1 MADSKEVA
9 LKQNNALALA
19 SMFEE
24 DSGAGFENADRD
36 SYSIPFISILQS
48 GSPQVKKSDG
58 AYIKGAEEGFLFN
71 SVSQEIID
79 GGKGITV
86 IPAYFTRRFLEWVPR
101 DSGGSG
107 GLVGEH
113 LPSDE
118 LVTTAQRDAKN
129 QLVLPSGNILVDTRT
144 HYVLVLSDD
153 LQSFAPALISMS
165 STQVK
170 KSRQWMTRME
180 SLKAK
185 NAQGLLF
192 TPPMFSHSYKLTTV
206 PEQNDQGSWYG
217 WKIEAAGAVT
227 DANLYQAAKSFRDAV
242 KTGEAKPSAP
252 ATQQTDADI
261 PF

>member
-1 MADSKEVA
+1 MATKDLAVKEA
-9 LKQNNALALA
+9 NLPALA
-19 SMFEE
+19 SMYEE

-71 SVSQEIID
+71 SVSQEIISGD
-79 GGKGITV
+79 QGIEV
-86 IPAYFTRRFLEWVPR
+86 IPAYFTRRFLEWIPR
-101 DSGGSG
+101 EAGGGG

-113 LPSDE
+113 LPSDPI
-118 LVTTAQRDAKN
+118 VTTATRDAKN

-144 HYVLVLSDD
+144 HYVLVVAADGSGYT
-153 LQSFAPALISMS
+153 PALISMS

-180 SLKAK
+180 SIKFK
-185 NAQGLLF
+185 NAQGLMF
-192 TPPMFSHSYKLTTV
+192 TPPMFSHMYRLTTV
-206 PEQNDQGSWYG
+206 PESNDQGSWYG
-217 WKIEAAGAVT
+217 WKVDTVGPVEDPALYSAARA
-227 DANLYQAAKSFRDAV
+227 FRDAV
-242 KTGEAKPSAP
+242 KAGEAKPSQP
-252 ATQQTDADI
+252 AGAGDV

>member
-1 MADSKEVA
+1 MANKEVVV
-9 LKQNNALALA
+9 KQENALALVG
-19 SMFEE
+19 MYEE

-58 AYIKGAEEGFLFN
+58 AYIKGAEEGFLYN
-71 SVSQEIID
+71 SVSQEIIS
-79 GGKGITV
+79 GESGITV
-86 IPAYFTRRFLEWVPR
+86 IPAYFTRRFIEWVPR
-101 DSGGSG
+101 DSGGG
-107 GLVGEH
+107 GLAGEH

-118 LVTTAQRDAKN
+118 VVATAQRDAKN
-129 QLVLPSGNILVDTRT
+129 QLVLPNGNILVDTRT
-144 HYVLVLSDD
+144 HYVLVLSADQ
-153 LQSFAPALISMS
+153 QSFTPALISMS

-180 SLKAK
+180 SIKFK
-185 NAQGLLF
+185 NAQGLMF

-217 WKIEAAGAVT
+217 WKIESVGQVN
-227 DANLYQAAKSFRDAV
+227 DPGLYSAAKSFRDAV
-242 KTGEAKPSAP
+242 KSGEAKPSAP
-252 ATQQTDADI
+252 VQQAQADADI